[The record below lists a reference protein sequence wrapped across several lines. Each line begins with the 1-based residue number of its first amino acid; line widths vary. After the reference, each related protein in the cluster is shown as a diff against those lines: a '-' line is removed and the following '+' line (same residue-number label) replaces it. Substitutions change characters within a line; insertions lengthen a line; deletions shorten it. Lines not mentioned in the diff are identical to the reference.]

1 MPGFSQPD
9 LAQADQ
15 LNAQASELFAEG
27 TSARETA
34 NKYVR
39 DTVLFASVLFL
50 AGLAQRFKERRVKI
64 AAIIVAMTL
73 LAFKLFTVV
82 SLPRA

>member
-1 MPGFSQPD
+1 MPGFHQPD

-15 LNAQASELFAEG
+15 LNAQASELFGEG

-39 DTVLFASVLFL
+39 DTVLFASVLFPPV
-50 AGLAQRFKERRVKI
+50 ARDSGDRRVKT
-64 AAIIVAMTL
+64 AAIAVAL
-73 LAFKLFTVV
+73 
-82 SLPRA
+82 SR